1 MGSVKD
7 IQVITEPTQEKPG
20 ECVFVFS
27 DRFSVFDWG
36 VMPDL
41 IDGKG
46 KSICLL
52 GAWFFEKLEEI
63 GIKTH
68 YIGMLEDGRIKKLK
82 DLREPQ
88 HNMLVK
94 FLRVIKPKTDGK
106 KYDYSEF
113 LKQKGNF
120 VIPLEVIYRNSL
132 PAGSSVFKRL
142 KEGKISLSD
151 LGLSEFPKENTKL
164 NRPFID
170 FSKKFESQDRYLNQ
184 QEAKEIAGLTVE
196 EFEKMKELV
205 FLANKLISECVEKL
219 SISNDDGKFEFGFDE
234 NREMIF
240 VDVLGTPD
248 ECRFTYDGIQL
259 SKEVLRFYYRKTDWY
274 KQILEAK
281 DKDFV
286 RWRELVSLK
295 PPLLPRDLKELVSE
309 MYMSMCNSITQRDWF
324 KVRDLSL
331 IVKYIR
337 SYID

>member
-120 VIPLEVIYRNSL
+120 VIPIEVIYRNSL

-170 FSKKFESQDRYLNQ
+170 FSTKFESQDRYLNQ